1 MCERGFFVCPSSL
14 ISTIMRENTSIRRDN
29 LHQVSSYR
37 VHSNTVV
44 SSNLKTNDFHDKKW
58 LNFYFEM
65 FYHIQYTRNTYWCS
79 AAVVLNFWLF
89 NYLEM
94 LPWIKVPSDIP
105 AVLCK
110 GCRMWWISKCFNISP
125 IKYVM
130 IKNWR
135 YRMNHD
141 CVNIATTSISQTLSS
156 SMRHL

>member
-1 MCERGFFVCPSSL
+1 MFAPSL
-14 ISTIMRENTSIRRDN
+14 WYQQLREKIPVYEGTTYIKYPVIAYISILSF
-29 LHQVSSYR
+29 HQ
-37 VHSNTVV
+37 TWK
-44 SSNLKTNDFHDKKW
+44 LTTFMIKKW

-79 AAVVLNFWLF
+79 AAVVLNFWLL